1 MGPKKE
7 KIFKKLK
14 NFSFKYTDLISVHNE
29 HWAANLPL
37 TMIELL
43 VNSNSNVLCTL
54 FRFQILNVRQHL
66 RMKVFAEV
74 DVVVPERLQ
83 RLLTVDGDVIGS

>member
-1 MGPKKE
+1 
-7 KIFKKLK
+7 
-14 NFSFKYTDLISVHNE
+14 
-29 HWAANLPL
+29 
-37 TMIELL
+37 MIELL